1 MKTKMNKR
9 ALIAAATLATSL
21 VLVACGNDSKNEDT
35 ATPVESSSEMMQS
48 SSEQMD
54 TSSMMESDSSS
65 MSSTQ
70 SSSESSDMTND
81 STEGIETK
89 KFDTSM
95 EQAVDKFKET
105 FPDAKITSIAIDK
118 DSNNYVYEIEGFND
132 KNEVEISVDA
142 MTGKIVKQDTDDRDD
157 VIDDDVLELD
167 GIITPQEAMKKAL
180 DKVGSGYAKEWEL
193 DSKDGKVYY
202 EVDVEGSDK
211 DNDDVHI
218 DANTGDFIGFD

>member
-35 ATPVESSSEMMQS
+35 ATPMESSSEMMQS

-89 KFDTSM
+89 EFDTSM

-105 FPDAKITSIAIDK
+105 FPDAKITAIDK